1 MIVVMKHGASSE
13 QIDIVIK
20 EINQF
25 GYKDHPIYGV
35 ERTVIGAIGDEQ
47 SKWKLMDILAQLP
60 GVDQVIPIMKPY
72 KLTSHEVKQQRSV
85 IAINKD
91 VSIGGNNIV
100 VMAGPCSVESEEQIH
115 AAAQAVKTA
124 GAKVLRG
131 GAYKPRTSPYD
142 FQGLGEEGL
151 RMLRDAGRAYGMP
164 IVTEVLREH
173 DVDTVAKYADVL
185 QIGARNMQ
193 NYGLL
198 KAVGQLKKPVLLKRG
213 LANTVKEFLMSAEY
227 ILSQGNYNVLLCERG
242 IRTFE
247 TATRNTLDLGCVAVL
262 RFETHLPVVV
272 DPSHAAGQ
280 WSLVAPLARAGLA
293 AGADSLIV
301 EVHPNPHDALSD
313 GAQSLTPKNF
323 YALMESLVKIA
334 EACGR
339 TLIR

>member
-13 QIDIVIK
+13 QIDTVIK

-25 GYKDHPIYGV
+25 GYKEHPIYGV

-47 SKWKLMDILAQLP
+47 TKWKLMDILAQLP

-72 KLTSHEVKQQRSV
+72 KLTSHEVKEQRSV
-85 IAINKD
+85 VVIND
-91 VSIGGNNIV
+91 TVSVGGDNII

-115 AAAQAVKTA
+115 AAAQAVKAA

-151 RMLRDAGRAYGMP
+151 RFLRDAGKAYGLP

-262 RFETHLPVVV
+262 RFETHLPVIV
-272 DPSHAAGQ
+272 DPSHAAGR
-280 WSLVAPLARAGLA
+280 WSLVAPLARAGIA
-293 AGADSLIV
+293 AGADGLIV

-313 GAQSLTPKNF
+313 GAQSLLPEKF
-323 YALMESLVKIA
+323 DALMGSLVKIA

-339 TLIR
+339 NLIR

>member
-91 VSIGGNNIV
+91 VSIGGDNIV

-323 YALMESLVKIA
+323 DALMESLVKIA